1 MPRIFYGWWIV
12 AAGGVVQGYA
22 AATFWRGFTAFFNPI
37 VATFGWS
44 SGATAAALS
53 LQRGEGGMISPF
65 VGTIIG
71 RFGPRRVMSF
81 GIFVTGLSFILMSQ
95 MTSLWQFYLAMTLLT
110 VGMSFGTFIVLVT
123 TVGNWF
129 IQKRSRAL
137 AILMACTGVG
147 GFLVPVLVGAIDVWG
162 WRDVMFGVGVGYWV
176 VGFPAMLF
184 MRTRPEDYGQL
195 PDGLQLEEEG
205 TGRRTVIREVNFG
218 VRQVLKTRFFWQF
231 SIALSLGQMVSSTN
245 LLHLPALDDFGVSL
259 GLAAGVIAA
268 VAAGDF
274 IGRLGIGVIGDRF
287 DKRHLIAISFMVQTV
302 GVFALS
308 LTNAEILGV
317 TFPLALTLPIFA
329 MGFGLGFGSSIPL
342 RLAML
347 GEYFGRRSYGSIIG
361 ITSTVSAGFA
371 AIGPIFVGV
380 SFDILD
386 TYRPAFLLLGVILI
400 AAVPM
405 TLTLE
410 RPERVAAKIRMADR
424 KRSAAR
430 TAANAAASPDTPGQG
445 GQTGR

>member
-12 AAGGVVQGYA
+12 AAGGLVQGYA

-37 VATFGWS
+37 VETFGWS

-65 VGTIIG
+65 VGTVIN

-81 GIFVTGLSFILMSQ
+81 GIFVTGSSFLLMSQ
-95 MTSLWQFYLAMTLLT
+95 MTSLWHFYLAMSLLAI
-110 VGMSFGTFIVLVT
+110 GMSFGTFIVLVT
-123 TVGNWF
+123 TVSNWF

-147 GFLVPVLVGAIDVWG
+147 GFMVPVLVGAIDVWG
-162 WRDVMFGVGVGYWV
+162 WRDVMFGVGIGFWV

-195 PDGLQLEEEG
+195 PDGVPLVEEG
-205 TGRRTVIREVNFG
+205 SGRRTVIREADFG
-218 VRQVLKTRFFWQF
+218 VREVLRTRFFWQF
-231 SIALSLGQMVSSTN
+231 SIALSLGQLVSSTN
-245 LLHLPALDDFGVSL
+245 LLHLPALDNFDVSL

-274 IGRLGIGVIGDRF
+274 IGRLSIGVIGDRF

-302 GVFALS
+302 GVLALA
-308 LTNAEILGV
+308 LTNAEVFGFK
-317 TFPLALTLPIFA
+317 FPLFLTLPVFA

-342 RLAML
+342 RLSML
-347 GEYFGRRSYGSIIG
+347 ADYFGRRSYGSIVG
-361 ITSTVSAGFA
+361 ITSTVSASFA

-386 TYRPAFLLLGVILI
+386 TFRPAFLILAVILI
-400 AAVPM
+400 AAVPL

-410 RPERVAAKIRMADR
+410 RPERVAAKIRAAGLK
-424 KRSAAR
+424 KRAEASR
-430 TAANAAASPDTPGQG
+430 AASLDIREQG
-445 GQTGR
+445 GRTGR

>member
-12 AAGGVVQGYA
+12 AAGGLVQGYA
-22 AATFWRGFTAFFNPI
+22 SATFWRGFTAFFNPI
-37 VATFGWS
+37 VETFGWS

-53 LQRGEGGMISPF
+53 LQRTEGGMISPF

-81 GIFVTGLSFILMSQ
+81 GIFVTGVSFILMSQ
-95 MTSLWQFYLAMTLLT
+95 VTELWHFYLAMSLLT

-147 GFLVPVLVGAIDVWG
+147 GFTVPVLVGAIDVWG
-162 WRDVMFGVGVGYWV
+162 WRDVMLGVGVGYWV

-195 PDGLQLEEEG
+195 PDGMPVEEAG
-205 TGRRTVIREVNFG
+205 TGRRTAIRETNFT
-218 VRQVLKTRFFWQF
+218 VREVLRTRFFWQF
-231 SIALSLGQMVSSTN
+231 SIALSLGQLVSSTN
-245 LLHLPALDDFGVSL
+245 LLHLPALQNFDVSL

-274 IGRLGIGVIGDRF
+274 LGRLGIGVIGDRY
-287 DKRHLIAISFMVQTV
+287 DKRHLIAGSFVIQTM
-302 GVFALS
+302 GVLALG
-308 LTNAEILGV
+308 LTNAEVFGV
-317 TFPLALTLPIFA
+317 RLPMALTLPLFA
-329 MGFGLGFGSSIPL
+329 VGFGFGFGTSIPL
-342 RLAML
+342 RLSML
-347 GEYFGRRSYGSIIG
+347 ADYFGRRSYGSVLG
-361 ITSTVSAGFA
+361 ITSTVSAGFSA
-371 AIGPIFVGV
+371 VGPIFVGV

-386 TYRPAFLLLGVILI
+386 TYRPAFLVLGVVLVI
-400 AAVPM
+400 AIPM
-405 TLTLE
+405 TLSLE
-410 RPERVAAKIRMADR
+410 RPERVAARVRAAGRR
-424 KRSAAR
+424 KRAEASR
-430 TAANAAASPDTPGQG
+430 AASLDIREPDGR
-445 GQTGR
+445 TGL